1 METEAEV
8 LKTATKV
15 AEVAALQADICTD
28 TAIRLLIALLLTR
41 KGCMRQ
47 RSLVIQEQHE
57 ANMRLHHEYYSRIE
71 GGHGVRDIVEA
82 HTKPKVQLR
91 LTLID

>member
-28 TAIRLLIALLLTR
+28 TAIRLLIALLSTH
-41 KGCMRQ
+41 
-47 RSLVIQEQHE
+47 V
-57 ANMRLHHEYYSRIE
+57 
-71 GGHGVRDIVEA
+71 GGNGAYDSGE
-82 HTKPKVQLR
+82 T
-91 LTLID
+91 

>member
-1 METEAEV
+1 M
-8 LKTATKV
+8 KV
-15 AEVAALQADICTD
+15 TEVAALQADICID

-47 RSLVIQEQHE
+47 RSLVIHE

-71 GGHGVRDIVEA
+71 GGHGVRDIVRA
-82 HTKPKVQLR
+82 HTKPKVAVEANIGLR
-91 LTLID
+91 GCVDVRNWIHL